1 MRTTERL
8 IKLHSN
14 TMKYE
19 QEKSFAHYP
28 DITELSASLSFL
40 SYYHQTSINNRL
52 QFPVRY
58 RKLALAG
65 APTSSSSNMNPKAL
79 ISKETKTNHNIHLST
94 RRRRRRSKHLTSYGT
109 CGVVASRAFIRST
122 PPFSLLMLR
131 TQVLH
136 RSLRRITAQI
146 QLGKSSLPFLRHDRL
161 PDSIQLLLLI

>member
-28 DITELSASLSFL
+28 DITELSGYLSFL

-58 RKLALAG
+58 RKLALAE

-94 RRRRRRSKHLTSYGT
+94 RRRRRSKHLTSYGT
-109 CGVVASRAFIRST
+109 YGIVASRTFIRST
-122 PPFSLLMLR
+122 PPFSLLNASY
-131 TQVLH
+131 TSPSSIAPSNHSTNTTWEVL
-136 RSLRRITAQI
+136 
-146 QLGKSSLPFLRHDRL
+146 SSFP
-161 PDSIQLLLLI
+161 PP